1 MECVCERN
9 TLSVWG
15 CHPHICPSAAPLA
28 WHELAVPQALS
39 RQSWMSPSRQDG
51 PTLEQGLVPA
61 LAPAGSG
68 SSVLG
73 RCQGAADS
81 GASLYSQQTT
91 RNAQGAAEAG
101 GCQKALP

>member
-1 MECVCERN
+1 M
-9 TLSVWG
+9 L
-15 CHPHICPSAAPLA
+15 
-28 WHELAVPQALS
+28 
-39 RQSWMSPSRQDG
+39 SRQDG
-51 PTLEQGLVPA
+51 PSLEQGLVPA

-68 SSVLG
+68 SSVRDGLG
-73 RCQGAADS
+73 QCQGAADS